1 VATAEVHPLLKL
13 YADAIRERHRRLLW
27 LRQHPEELPALK
39 AYYRAHLA
47 DWINDWCVTIDPR
60 NIRKGLPVVLPF
72 LLDDRQREW
81 VAFTLNN
88 WRLGRYGTTIKSRD
102 VGVSWLIVCTSTG
115 MATLWDDNQIGWG
128 SYKADKVDQLGDL
141 GSLFEKGRQ
150 LLEHLPHEFCAGYDW
165 RFCSMKNRL
174 LFPATRS
181 AIIGEVGDSIGRGG
195 RTSIYFVDETAHL
208 EHDQLVDASLSKT
221 TDCRQDAS
229 TVFGM
234 NNTFATR
241 AHDSKIITNGQ
252 RFDFD
257 WRQNPRMT
265 PQDYQDFLDLY
276 GEVITAQELDRN
288 FQASV
293 EGVVCPAEWVNTC
306 IDAHLKIKNFPQGGE
321 YASALDVADEGL
333 DRNGQATR
341 HGVVL
346 EWIDEWSGKH
356 SDIYATT
363 ERAFRGCDVHGP
375 ARRLRYDA
383 DGLGA
388 GVKGDARTVNEVRL
402 KNHGLKIDV
411 SAFRGSSAVM
421 DPTKEW
427 VKGRK
432 NEDYFLN
439 FKAQCWWWLRL
450 LFQNTWRAVNG
461 RPFDPQMLISISS
474 EIPGAI
480 RARLLI
486 ELSQP
491 TYSQNQAG
499 KLLIDKQPDGT
510 KSPNL
515 GDAVMILYAPLR
527 RMKIDEQQLEEL

>member
-1 VATAEVHPLLKL
+1 
-13 YADAIRERHRRLLW
+13 
-27 LRQHPEELPALK
+27 
-39 AYYRAHLA
+39 
-47 DWINDWCVTIDPR
+47 
-60 NIRKGLPVVLPF
+60 
-72 LLDDRQREW
+72 
-81 VAFTLNN
+81 
-88 WRLGRYGTTIKSRD
+88 
-102 VGVSWLIVCTSTG
+102 

-128 SYKADKVDQLGDL
+128 SFKADKVDQLGDL

-150 LLEHLPHEFCAGYDW
+150 LLEHLPREFCAGYDW

-174 LFPATRS
+174 LFPAARS

-195 RTSIYFVDETAHL
+195 RTSVYFVDETAHL
-208 EHDQLVDASLSKT
+208 EHDMLVDASLSKT

-241 AHDSKIITNGQ
+241 MHDAKIVSEGQ

-293 EGVVCPAEWVNTC
+293 EGVVCPAEWVNAS
-306 IDAHLKIKNFPQGGE
+306 IDAHLNPKLVQHFRGGE
-321 YASALDVADEGL
+321 WSAALDVADEGI
-333 DRNGQATR
+333 DKNGLAIR
-341 HGVVL
+341 HGIVL
-346 EWIDEWSGKH
+346 KYVNEWSGKG
-356 SDIYATT
+356 SDVFATV
-363 ERAFRGCDVHGP
+363 ERAFTECDVHGP
-375 ARRLRYDA
+375 ARRLRYDCDGVGA
-383 DGLGA
+383 DGKGA
-388 GVKGDARTVNEVRL
+388 ARVINTQRVQNR
-402 KNHGLKIDV
+402 GIRIDV
-411 SAFRGSSAVM
+411 RPFRGSAEVM
-421 DPTKEW
+421 YPEKEM
-427 VKGRK
+427 VAGRK

-461 RPFDPQMLISISS
+461 RAFDAEMLISISS
-474 EIPGAI
+474 EIPKSI
-480 RARLLI
+480 LARLLI

-499 KLLIDKQPDGT
+499 KLLIDKQPDGN

-515 GDAVMILYAPLR
+515 GDAVMIVYAPQR
-527 RMKIDEQQLEEL
+527 RMRIDESQLEEL